1 MIYLLDAD
9 TLIFMIRG
17 LKSSNRHPASRERA
31 QKLVDRC
38 RQAQAE
44 GDTLA
49 VSAITVAEL
58 EFGARQSDRPDDE
71 LRAMRKVLSPF
82 DRVAFDAVQAPAHYG
97 DVRHDLESLGQPI
110 GAMDLLLAAQALSIP
125 ATVVTN
131 NTAHFSR
138 VDGLVVENWC

>member
-1 MIYLLDAD
+1 MIYLLDTD

-17 LKSSNRHPASRERA
+17 LKSSNRHQASRERA

-38 RQAQAE
+38 RQTQAD

-71 LRAMRKVLSPF
+71 LRAMHKVLSPF
-82 DRVAFDAVQAPAHYG
+82 DRVDFDAIQAPARYG
-97 DVRHDLESLGQPI
+97 DVRHDLEAVGQPI
-110 GAMDLLLAAQALSIP
+110 GAMDLLIAAHALSLQ
-125 ATVVTN
+125 ATLVTN
-131 NTAHFSR
+131 NTAHFAR
-138 VDGLVVENWC
+138 VGGLPVENWC

>member
-1 MIYLLDAD
+1 MLDAD

-17 LKSSNRHPASRERA
+17 LKSSNRHQASRERA

-49 VSAITVAEL
+49 VSAITVAER

-71 LRAMRKVLSPF
+71 LRVLRKVLSPF

-97 DVRHDLESLGQPI
+97 AVRHDLESLGH
-110 GAMDLLLAAQALSIP
+110 GW
-125 ATVVTN
+125 
-131 NTAHFSR
+131 R
-138 VDGLVVENWC
+138 VAGYPRGSEVCTRN